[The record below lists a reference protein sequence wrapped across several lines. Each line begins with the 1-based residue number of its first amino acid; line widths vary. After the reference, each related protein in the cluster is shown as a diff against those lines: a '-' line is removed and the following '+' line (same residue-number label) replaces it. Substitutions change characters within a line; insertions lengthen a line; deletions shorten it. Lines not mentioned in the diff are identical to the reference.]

1 MWHAATF
8 DRESIVVAGGCA
20 GRVLTNRTL
29 TAEAYYFW
37 YASDMNQ
44 IAVTYRRRLRKAA
57 NRGFVTP
64 TTADAAGVPQI
75 EVRKLASR
83 GWLDH
88 VARGVYCFAD
98 LVDDER
104 AQFYEAVLSVG
115 PDAYLTRDA
124 VLAFHDLA
132 LVNPRRIR
140 VGTKRRV
147 RRQLPDYI
155 EVVREDLPASDLT
168 SYDGLASATVARA
181 LRDCIGTVMTDRLVD
196 ATQHARDEGLIR
208 RREHAGLLEELGA
221 DR

>member
-1 MWHAATF
+1 MTK
-8 DRESIVVAGGCA
+8 
-20 GRVLTNRTL
+20 
-29 TAEAYYFW
+29 
-37 YASDMNQ
+37 
-44 IAVTYRRRLRKAA
+44 IAVTNRRRLREAA

-64 TTADAAGVPQI
+64 GIAEGAGVPQI

-88 VARGVYCFAD
+88 VARGVYRFAD
-98 LVDDER
+98 LVDNER

-155 EVVREDLPASDLT
+155 EVVREDLPATDLT
-168 SYDGLASATVARA
+168 TYDGLASATVERA

-196 ATQHARDEGLIR
+196 AAQHARDEGLIR
-208 RREHAGLLEELGA
+208 RREQEGFLDELGA

>member
-1 MWHAATF
+1 MS
-8 DRESIVVAGGCA
+8 R
-20 GRVLTNRTL
+20 
-29 TAEAYYFW
+29 
-37 YASDMNQ
+37 
-44 IAVTYRRRLRKAA
+44 IAVTNRRRLREAA

-64 TTADAAGVPQI
+64 SIAEEAGVPQI

-88 VARGVYCFAD
+88 VARGVYRFAD

-155 EVVREDLPASDLT
+155 EVVREDLPATDLT
-168 SYDGLASATVARA
+168 TYDGLASATVERA

-196 ATQHARDEGLIR
+196 AAQHARDEGLIR
-208 RREHAGLLEELGA
+208 RREHEGFLQELGA